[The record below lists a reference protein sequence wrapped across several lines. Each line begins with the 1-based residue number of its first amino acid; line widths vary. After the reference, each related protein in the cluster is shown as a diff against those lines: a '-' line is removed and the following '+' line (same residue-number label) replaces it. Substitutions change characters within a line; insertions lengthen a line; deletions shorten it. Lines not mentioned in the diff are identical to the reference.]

1 MNVFGFLATIVICG
15 TFVLIRWLFGGKPI
29 TFKIIKTVEPP
40 KPPKIVNDPVSKA
53 EFEKLMKDTKDQP
66 ITIVDREQNE
76 ETKLYSMD
84 NVIKSVNELMGIQT
98 EEDKDGGK
106 E

>member
-1 MNVFGFLATIVICG
+1 MNVFGFLATIAICG
-15 TFVLIRWLFGGKPI
+15 TFVLIRWLLGGKPI

-40 KPPKIVNDPVSKA
+40 KPPKIVNDTPSKA
-53 EFEKLMKDTKDQP
+53 ELEKLMKDQP
-66 ITIVDREQNE
+66 IITVDREQNE

>member
-40 KPPKIVNDPVSKA
+40 KPPELIKNPPSKVDI
-53 EFEKLMKDTKDQP
+53 EKLTKDQNFVM
-66 ITIVDREQNE
+66 VDQKQNE
-76 ETKLYSMD
+76 ETKTYSMD